1 MEEKVRFNKNA
12 SLVYLFYST
21 PQRNTFQLVIAS
33 MKTASFA
40 IVLYAKDGIQFTS
53 TPVEDAVAILHAGF
67 SKGIV
72 QGFLFSSQGPYFR
85 ITTDEEESIRA
96 LAE

>member
-1 MEEKVRFNKNA
+1 
-12 SLVYLFYST
+12 
-21 PQRNTFQLVIAS
+21 

-40 IVLYAKDGIQFTS
+40 IVLYANDGIQFTS
-53 TPVEDAVAILHAGF
+53 TPVEDGSAIMHAGF
-67 SKGIV
+67 SKGRV

>member
-1 MEEKVRFNKNA
+1 
-12 SLVYLFYST
+12 
-21 PQRNTFQLVIAS
+21 

-40 IVLYAKDGIQFTS
+40 IVLYANDGIQFTS
-53 TPVEDAVAILHAGF
+53 TPVRDGVAVMHAGF
-67 SKGIV
+67 SKGVV

-85 ITTDEEESIRA
+85 ITTDDEESVRA

>member
-1 MEEKVRFNKNA
+1 MNKNA
-12 SLVYLFYST
+12 LLVYLFYSIA
-21 PQRNTFQLVIAS
+21 QRNTFQLVIAS

-40 IVLYAKDGIQFTS
+40 IVLYANDGIQFTS
-53 TPVEDAVAILHAGF
+53 TPVEDGAAVMHAGF
-67 SKGIV
+67 RKGIV
-72 QGFLFSSQGPYFR
+72 QGFLFSSHGAYFR

>member
-1 MEEKVRFNKNA
+1 MEK
-12 SLVYLFYST
+12 SLFISFIPF

-33 MKTASFA
+33 METASFA
-40 IVLYAKDGIQFTS
+40 IVLYASDGIQFTS
-53 TPVEDAVAILHAGF
+53 TPIEDGVAILHAGF